1 MVPLQRDGYDPRA
14 MFYVLSKIGFF
25 LVQPSTLAM
34 TLLAIGIVGSLLRPD
49 PRRWHKLALAGLASL
64 ILFGFSP
71 LANIIILP
79 LEERFAKPDLARIGG
94 DVAGIVVLGGF
105 EEGWVSASRG
115 ELGLNEAAER
125 LTEARRLASLL
136 PRAKVVFTGGA
147 GGLVLADRAAAA
159 EVGDWLAAAGVSRD
173 RIVLEDAS
181 RTTWENATLTRALLR
196 PEPGQRYLLVTSA
209 HHMPRAIGVFRRAGF
224 DVVAYPVDFRTNGW
238 GDALRPFESLGDGL
252 RRLDRATKEW
262 IGLVAYR
269 LTGRSSALFP
279 AP

>member
-1 MVPLQRDGYDPRA
+1 MVAHPIDSYDPGA

-25 LVQPSTLAM
+25 LVQPSTLAVA
-34 TLLAIGIVGSLLRPD
+34 LLSIGILGSLVRRE
-49 PRRWHKLALAGLASL
+49 PRRWHMAGLAGLVSL

-71 LANIIILP
+71 LANIVILP
-79 LEERFAKPDLARIGG
+79 LEQRFAKPDLTAIGR

-125 LTEARRLASLL
+125 LTETRRLASLL

-159 EVGDWLAAAGVSRD
+159 EVGDWLVAAGVARD

-196 PEPGQRYLLVTSA
+196 PEPGQRFLLVTSA
-209 HHMPRAIGVFRRAGF
+209 HHMPRAIGVFRAAGF
-224 DVVAYPVDFRTNGW
+224 DVIAYPVDFRTNGW
-238 GDALRPFESLGDGL
+238 GDAARPFESLGDGL

-262 IGLVAYR
+262 IGLLAYR